1 MSSFRENLEAI
12 ERLSRHAVVLPPGIG
27 PHDGKELNLM
37 LAGRKPL
44 AMFCDTLPEIGAIPR
59 HEFEP
64 HVEAGRIVSREMTF
78 PPKSHDDIPIR
89 FAFYAQPWTVAG
101 MAELRE
107 IHRRI
112 HEGSLPNSD
121 NVDARVGRLLGYT
134 EQDIDAYLR
143 WKNCILRYVLQ

>member
-12 ERLSRHAVVLPPGIG
+12 ERLNRHRVELPLGIG

-44 AMFCDTLPEIGAIPR
+44 AMFYDTLPEIGVIPR

-64 HVEAGRIVSREMTF
+64 HVATGRIVSREMTF
-78 PPKSHDDIPIR
+78 PPKLHDDIPVR
-89 FAFYAQPWTVAG
+89 FAFYAQPWTIEG
-101 MAELRE
+101 MAELQE

-112 HEGSLPNSD
+112 HEGSLPDSD
-121 NVDARVGRLLGYT
+121 NVDVRVGRLLGYT
-134 EQDIDAYLR
+134 EQEIDAYLR
-143 WKNCILRYVLQ
+143 WKNYVLRYILR